1 MSLDD
6 QAPLIE
12 VRNLTVDYR
21 REGGWFN
28 VISDLSLTIK
38 AGETLGLAGESG
50 CGKSTLASLLLG
62 ETRSE
67 RRIRGGSVWFA
78 GNDLFALKRSD
89 LQRLRSTRLAF
100 VPQNGGTAL
109 TPTSRIGWL
118 FTETL
123 KARQPDLDRKSAA
136 DRARHYLN
144 LVGLPDPTAALLR
157 YPHQFSGGQQQRI
170 TLALALCREPE
181 LLILDEPTTG
191 QDAVTRQSLISLLAR
206 LRASTR
212 TAMLYVSHD
221 LATLSEISDRLAIM
235 YAGEVVEAG
244 PTTELIARPRHP
256 YAEALIASVP
266 RLDAPP
272 DATRMLQGQPAR
284 RFLEE
289 GCRFVPRCRYAVE
302 ECHRRRQTPE
312 ALGDGHVIACQ
323 RHAEIAEEQAKSGT
337 TIMAPAPRLERVSA

>member
-1 MSLDD
+1 MTATDH
-6 QAPLIE
+6 APLIE
-12 VRNLTVDYR
+12 IENLTVDYR

-62 ETRSE
+62 EVRSE
-67 RRIRGGSVWFA
+67 RRIRAGSVRFD
-78 GNDLFALKRSD
+78 GIDLFALRHQD

-109 TPTSRIGWL
+109 TPTSRVGRL
-118 FTETL
+118 FMETL
-123 KARQPDLDRKSAA
+123 KACQPGLRETEATDRT
-136 DRARHYLN
+136 RHYLG
-144 LVGLPDPTAALLR
+144 LVGLPDPAGALAR

-191 QDAVTRQSLISLLAR
+191 QDALTRQSLINLLAR
-206 LRASTR
+206 LCAATR

-221 LATLSEISDRLAIM
+221 LATLSEISDRIAIM
-235 YAGEVVEAG
+235 YAGQAVEVG
-244 PTTELIARPRHP
+244 PAAEVLTRPRHP

-266 RLDAPP
+266 RLDTPP
-272 DATRMLQGQPAR
+272 DATRMLRGQLAR
-284 RFLEE
+284 RFLGD
-289 GCRFVPRCRYAVE
+289 GCRFAPRCRHSVE
-302 ECHRRRQTPE
+302 DCHRHPQTLQR
-312 ALGDGHVIACQ
+312 AGTDHAVACH
-323 RHAEIAEEQAKSGT
+323 RSTEILAE
-337 TIMAPAPRLERVSA
+337 APATAGLAPLPERILA